1 MPCDYSNNV
10 ANRQAH
16 VGGLFGKSQ
25 KTKLHPSLRNI
36 HKGGHLLRRFI
47 VQNKGNN
54 LVHLVSC

>member
-36 HKGGHLLRRFI
+36 HKGGTPAEK
-47 VQNKGNN
+47 VY
-54 LVHLVSC
+54 SAE